1 MTQDGNNIKVKWWNA
16 EIKGAHQVHQICYD
30 APKFFYWHQYS
41 AALRCLVLQWRTESL
56 KEGDMK
62 QAGDGHGRTERVKL
76 K

>member
-1 MTQDGNNIKVKWWNA
+1 MQRLRGHIKFTKSVMMP
-16 EIKGAHQVHQICYD
+16 QS
-30 APKFFYWHQYS
+30 FYWHPYS
-41 AALRCLVLQWRTESL
+41 AARQRLVLLWRTESL